1 MLVHIPLILGAFPL
15 QLHMIPLSLE
25 EEECEDEGIGGGG
38 GDWIRAV
45 SSYQRQ
51 GRLCERKKKKKT
63 SPCCAHV
70 PLFCIISERF
80 EAFMVLIPS
89 IFSGLIY

>member
-1 MLVHIPLILGAFPL
+1 MISCRHTLLTGVYVFVHIPLILRAFPL

-38 GDWIRAV
+38 GGDGIRVV

-51 GRLCERKKKKKT
+51 GQLCERKKKKKKT
-63 SPCCAHV
+63 
-70 PLFCIISERF
+70 PLVVHMSLCS
-80 EAFMVLIPS
+80 V
-89 IFSGLIY
+89 